1 MAATMY
7 AITLIFN
14 QTWFNVV
21 NYIFNYLADTKFMNR
36 RYDVLQK
43 FNAVVSEDLESIV
56 NIEFTKLDLSNSK
69 GRNITVKVDPKLR

>member
-43 FNAVVSEDLESIV
+43 FNAIVSEDLESIV
-56 NIEFTKLDLSNSK
+56 NIEFTKLNISNSR
-69 GRNITVKVDPKLR
+69 GRNIKIKVDPKLR